1 MAGSVLGGIAA
12 AVELRGVLDDV
23 GDESEVEQAAEEDA
37 VTDEP
42 DVESAAEE
50 GVEGAADEY
59 VEAAAVD
66 EAEPKTAT
74 FCPTDA
80 GDLNGDVLDDRSPKS
95 GVVQSWQSG

>member
-59 VEAAAVD
+59 VEVAAVD

>member
-23 GDESEVEQAAEEDA
+23 SDEPEVEQAAEEGA
-37 VTDEP
+37 VTDAP

-59 VEAAAVD
+59 VEVAAVD
-66 EAEPKTAT
+66 DSAVD
-74 FCPTDA
+74 DA
-80 GDLNGDVLDDRSPKS
+80 ADLNEDVLDDRSPKS

>member
-23 GDESEVEQAAEEDA
+23 GDESEVEQAAEEGA

-50 GVEGAADEY
+50 GVEGAADEA
-59 VEAAAVD
+59 VEVAAEVTVGGAAGEGVA
-66 EAEPKTAT
+66 AEVSDD
-74 FCPTDA
+74 DA
-80 GDLNGDVLDDRSPKS
+80 IRSRRSPNS
-95 GVVQSWQSG
+95 GVWQS